1 MAIALILNSNGFVA
15 QIEDDTAL
23 QSDKFE
29 RKQASGNLIVGST
42 LGAEELQLGSSS
54 ALVRTMG
61 DGEIDGFLELADTS
75 APSNPGAGSGR
86 LYKKTGNDGLFWL
99 PDAAGAE
106 VDLTDKITSSEHR
119 QLDQLVH
126 ELDEDYYEEYTYTSG
141 LVSNTTVWTDPG
153 KTLKIREYNYTYS
166 SGKMTQSIEKQYDG
180 AGSLVETLTKTY
192 SWTGSRLSSV
202 TCVRS

>member
-1 MAIALILNSNGFVA
+1 
-15 QIEDDTAL
+15 
-23 QSDKFE
+23 
-29 RKQASGNLIVGST
+29 
-42 LGAEELQLGSSS
+42 
-54 ALVRTMG
+54 MG